1 MPQDWN
7 RDAPRLEQGCPKIG
21 TGTLCKREGRMTN
34 RITITATNFG
44 DIEDE
49 MTPAEIERIGRD
61 QVWPEVIRRLRFS
74 DPGTRQRMAAFAG
87 DSWVRLVDIK
97 DHEDGTSSLTF
108 EKSFRHRQFDS
119 IRRSCALMHADL
131 TVRVELTH

>member
-1 MPQDWN
+1 M
-7 RDAPRLEQGCPKIG
+7 I
-21 TGTLCKREGRMTN
+21 N

-87 DSWVRLVDIK
+87 DSGLWLVDIR
-97 DHEDGTSSLTF
+97 DHEDGSSDLTF
-108 EKSFRHRQFDS
+108 ERKPLQ
-119 IRRSCALMHADL
+119 
-131 TVRVELTH
+131 